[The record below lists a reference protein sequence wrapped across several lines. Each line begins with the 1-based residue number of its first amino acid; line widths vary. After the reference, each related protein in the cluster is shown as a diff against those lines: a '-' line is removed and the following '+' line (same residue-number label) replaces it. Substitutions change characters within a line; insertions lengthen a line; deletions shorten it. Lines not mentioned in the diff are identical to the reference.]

1 MKVRFCLLEFIR
13 TYENAAEG
21 SYGGLIVEVKTA
33 RGALPVE
40 GARVEIGSGDSVIR
54 TLYTDRSGRTER
66 ISLSTP
72 SKNLSLTPGIP
83 NSFSTYTV
91 SVSQKGFHKFTSK
104 SVPVFS
110 GITSIQP
117 VELIPESAFS
127 PYDNI
132 PDTGRST

>member
-1 MKVRFCLLEFIR
+1 MRFCLLEFIR
-13 TYENAAEG
+13 TYENASEG

-40 GARVEIGSGDSVIR
+40 SARVEVGDESGVLR

-66 ISLSTP
+66 ISLSAP
-72 SKNLSLTPGIP
+72 MKSLSLTPGIP

-91 SVSQKGFHKFTSK
+91 SVSKNGFHPFLSK

-117 VELIPESAFS
+117 VELIPESAFL
-127 PYDNI
+127 PHENV
-132 PDTGRST
+132 PDTGKST

>member
-1 MKVRFCLLEFIR
+1 MRFCLLEFIR

-21 SYGGLIVEVKTA
+21 SYGGLVVEVKTA

-40 GARVEIGSGDSVIR
+40 GARVEIGSEGGVSRI
-54 TLYTDRSGRTER
+54 LYTDRSGRTER
-66 ISLSTP
+66 ISLSAP
-72 SKNLSLTPGIP
+72 AKSLSLTPGIP

-91 SVSQKGFHKFTSK
+91 SVSKSGFHPFVSK

-117 VELIPESAFS
+117 VELIPESAFR
-127 PYDNI
+127 PFDNV
-132 PDTGRST
+132 PDTGMSS